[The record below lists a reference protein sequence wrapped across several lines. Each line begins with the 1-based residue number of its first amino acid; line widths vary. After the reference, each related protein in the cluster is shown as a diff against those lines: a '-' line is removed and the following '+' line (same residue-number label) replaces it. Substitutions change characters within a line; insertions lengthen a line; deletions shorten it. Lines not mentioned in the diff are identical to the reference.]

1 MTNPFTIHSWG
12 GQEPIGES
20 LCSSSTYLQIV
31 VRPDSVCASGETVTS
46 GGLPVLIGFTKEG
59 MYGSGY
65 SEELNL
71 SLRVPKYHTEAASWF
86 DGVDLIMDSNHEV
99 VVLIQRLGFLSG
111 NVIKEGG
118 VFNARL
124 RMYDSILLF

>member
-1 MTNPFTIHSWG
+1 
-12 GQEPIGES
+12 
-20 LCSSSTYLQIV
+20 
-31 VRPDSVCASGETVTS
+31 
-46 GGLPVLIGFTKEG
+46 

-65 SEELNL
+65 SEQLNL
-71 SLRVPKYHTEAASWF
+71 SLHVPKYHTEAASWF